1 MRFFE
6 QLVHDGKSEWF
17 DQVPMEFNKTTD
29 KSILR
34 YCIGAALY
42 MPATRQMIPQE
53 IIAHKYPTCTTIVID
68 LEDALGDLQVAAGEE
83 NLLNILTQLAV
94 ALQSEQLQADA
105 MPLLFVR
112 VRSPQQLEKII
123 AQLGPYQQ
131 LLTGYVL
138 PKFSAKDGVHYL
150 QQIKKQN
157 ELGYTLYAMPI
168 LESQAILNKES
179 RLTEL
184 LEIRTMLEQFEA
196 IVLNVRIGST
206 DFCGALGVRRAI
218 QHTVYDLATV
228 QDCLADIMNV
238 FLRGDSPFVLSGSVW
253 EYFGTDDAVTGL
265 LREISFDALNGLI
278 GKTVIHPSH
287 IEVVQAKYVVSHEE
301 FSDATRIIKQS
312 KGEIGVEKS
321 SYGNKMNEMKP
332 HFVWAKRMLL
342 RAQAY
347 GVLKSGVT
355 YEQLLTKQVSV

>member
-6 QLVHDGKSEWF
+6 QLVHDGKSEYF
-17 DQVPMEFNKTTD
+17 YQVPIEFNKETD

-42 MPATRQMIPQE
+42 MPATRKMIPQE
-53 IIAHKYPTCTTIVID
+53 IIAHKYPACTTIVLD
-68 LEDALGDLQVAAGEE
+68 LEDALGDLQVAEGEE
-83 NLLNILTQLAV
+83 NLLYILTELA
-94 ALQSEQLQADA
+94 AAQASEQLQVDG

-112 VRSPQQLEKII
+112 VRSPQQLEKLI

-131 LLTGYVL
+131 MLTGYVL
-138 PKFSAKDGVHYL
+138 PKFSTKDGAHYL

-184 LEIRTMLEQFEA
+184 LAIRTLLEQFEA

-206 DFCGALGVRRAI
+206 DFCGALGIRRSI
-218 QHTVYDLATV
+218 KHSVYDLATV
-228 QDCLADIMNV
+228 QNCLADIMNV
-238 FLRGDSPFVLSGSVW
+238 FLREDSPFVLSGSVW
-253 EYFGTDDAVTGL
+253 EFFGTDEAVVGL
-265 LREISFDALNGLI
+265 LREITFDTLNGLI

-287 IEVVQAKYVVSHEE
+287 IEVVQAKYVLSHEE
-301 FSDATRIIKQS
+301 YSDALRITEQS
-312 KGEIGVEKS
+312 NGELGVEKS

-332 HFVWAKRMLL
+332 HFVWAKRTLL

-347 GVLKSGVT
+347 GVLKPGIT
-355 YEQLLTKQVSV
+355 HEQLLLKQVSV

>member
-6 QLVHDGKSEWF
+6 QLVHDGKSECF
-17 DQVPMEFNKTTD
+17 YQVPMEFNKTTD

-42 MPATRQMIPQE
+42 MPATRKMISQE
-53 IIAHKYPTCTTIVID
+53 IIAHKYPACTTIVLD
-68 LEDALGDLQVAAGEE
+68 LEDALGDLQVVEGEE
-83 NLLNILTQLAV
+83 NLLHMLSDLAS
-94 ALQSEQLQADA
+94 ARASEQLHIDA

-112 VRSPQQLEKII
+112 VRSPQQLEKMIE
-123 AQLGPYQQ
+123 QLGPYQQ
-131 LLTGYVL
+131 MLTGYVL
-138 PKFSAKDGVHYL
+138 PKFSTKDGAHYL
-150 QQIKKQN
+150 EQIKKQN

-179 RLTEL
+179 RLAEL
-184 LEIRTMLEQFEA
+184 LAIRTLLEQFEA

-206 DFCGALGVRRAI
+206 DFCGALGIRRSI

-238 FLRGDSPFVLSGSVW
+238 FLRDESPFVLSGSVW
-253 EYFGTDDAVTGL
+253 EFFGTDDAVAGL
-265 LREISFDALNGLI
+265 LREITFDTLNGLI

-301 FSDATRIIKQS
+301 YCDAAHIIEQS
-312 KGEIGVEKS
+312 HGEIGVEKS

-347 GVLKSGVT
+347 GVLKPGVS
-355 YEQLLTKQVSV
+355 YEQLFTKQVGV

>member
-6 QLVHDGKSEWF
+6 QLVLDGKSEWF
-17 DQVPMEFNKTTD
+17 YQLPMDFNKYTD

-42 MPATRQMIPQE
+42 MPATRKMIAQE
-53 IIAHKYPTCTTIVID
+53 IIAHKYPACTTIVLD
-68 LEDALGDLQVAAGEE
+68 LEDALGDLQVAAGEQ
-83 NLLNILTQLAV
+83 NLQQTLQEIHSALTN
-94 ALQSEQLQADA
+94 EQLHIDT

-112 VRSPQQLEKII
+112 VRSTQQLEEVIT
-123 AQLGPYQQ
+123 QLGPLQQ
-131 LLTGYVL
+131 VLTGYVL
-138 PKFSAKDGVHYL
+138 PKFSTQDGAHYL

-168 LESQAILNKES
+168 LESQTILNKES

-184 LEIRTMLEQFEA
+184 LAIRTLLAQYEA

-206 DFCGALGVRRAI
+206 DFCGALGIRRSI

-238 FLRGDSPFVLSGSVW
+238 FLRDDSPFVLSGSVW
-253 EYFGTDDAVTGL
+253 EFFGTDDAVKGL
-265 LREISFDALNGLI
+265 LREITLDQLNGLI

-287 IEVVQAKYVVSHEE
+287 IEIVQAQYVVSHEE
-301 FSDATRIIKQS
+301 YSDATRILEQS
-312 KGEIGVEKS
+312 NGEIGVEKS

-347 GVLKSGVT
+347 GVLKPGVSS
-355 YEQLLTKQVSV
+355 EHLLNGKVSV

>member
-6 QLVHDGKSEWF
+6 QLVLDGKSEWF
-17 DQVPMEFNKTTD
+17 YQLPMEFNKYTD

-42 MPATRQMIPQE
+42 MPATRKMIPQE
-53 IIAHKYPTCTTIVID
+53 IITHKYPACTTIVLD
-68 LEDALGDLQVAAGEE
+68 LEDALGDLQVAEGEK
-83 NLLNILTQLAV
+83 NLQHMLSELAS
-94 ALQSEQLQADA
+94 AQTSEQLQMDT

-112 VRSPQQLEKII
+112 VRSVQQLEKMI
-123 AQLGPYQQ
+123 AQLGPLQQ
-131 LLTGYVL
+131 MLTGYVL
-138 PKFSAKDGVHYL
+138 PKFSAKDGAHYL

-184 LEIRTMLEQFEA
+184 LAIRTLLEQFEA

-206 DFCGALGVRRAI
+206 DFCGALGVRRSMG
-218 QHTVYDLATV
+218 HTVYNLAAI
-228 QDCLADIMNV
+228 QDCLADIMNI
-238 FLRGDSPFVLSGSVW
+238 FLRDNSPFVLSGSVW
-253 EYFGTDDAVTGL
+253 EFFGTDDAVKGL
-265 LREISFDALNGLI
+265 LREIELDLLNGLI

-287 IEVVQAKYVVSHEE
+287 IEFVQAKYVVSHEE
-301 FSDATRIIKQS
+301 YSDAARILAQS
-312 KGEIGVEKS
+312 NGEIGVEKS

-332 HFVWAKRMLL
+332 HFVWAKRILL

-347 GVLKSGVT
+347 GVLKPGVSF
-355 YEQLLTKQVSV
+355 EQLLNGKVSV